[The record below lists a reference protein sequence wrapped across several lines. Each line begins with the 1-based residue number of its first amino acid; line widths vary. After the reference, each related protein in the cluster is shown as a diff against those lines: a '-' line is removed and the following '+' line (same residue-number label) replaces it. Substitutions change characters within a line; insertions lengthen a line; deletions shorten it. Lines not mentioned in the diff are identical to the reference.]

1 MAQQNNGVNIA
12 QGDNMAVA
20 NPYENL
26 NISKY
31 VVAAMCGCWWRE
43 SNCNPKVWESLIPCA
58 WDYQYEYLSKGGYG
72 LGQWTNVGTQH
83 GRLWNLHQW
92 CINNGYADGDGYG
105 QLIYV
110 YVENVWNTDNPSR
123 LGYNTLIDFLQSTS
137 TSTDDL
143 VYDFLSRWEG
153 VPNDHYSE
161 RCGYAT
167 TILNYINA
175 HMNDGT
181 NWSWIDGN
189 NYLTTDQI
197 CNNAMVIYNY
207 MVHGG
212 QSGAYRINVTV
223 SGNGVAYVNPTSV
236 DLNDTYDLTVT
247 PASGES
253 LIDIIA
259 TAIATGEA
267 IAVSVITGTQTITQS
282 VASDVSI
289 IVSFTGTPPTPPT
302 PIYKRKGMPIWMYP
316 ILRC

>member
-1 MAQQNNGVNIA
+1 MLNNGISTL
-12 QGDNMAVA
+12 QGDKMAVT

-31 VVAAMCGCWWRE
+31 VVAAICGCWWRE
-43 SNCNPKVWESLIPCA
+43 SNCNPKIWESLVPCA
-58 WDYQYEYLSKGGYG
+58 WDYQYEYTNKGGYG

-92 CINNGYADGDGYG
+92 CINNSYTDGDGYA

-110 YVENVWNTDNPSR
+110 YIENTWNTNNPSR
-123 LGYNTLIDFLQSTS
+123 LGYNTLTDFLQSTS

-175 HMNDGT
+175 HMNDST
-181 NWSWIDGN
+181 SWSWIDGN
-189 NYLTTDQI
+189 MYLTNDQI
-197 CNNAMVIYNY
+197 CNNAMVIYKY
-207 MVHGG
+207 MSHSG
-212 QSGAYRINVTV
+212 QSGDYNINVTV
-223 SGNGVAYVNPTSV
+223 SGNGTAYVNPTSV
-236 DLNDTYDLTVT
+236 NLNDTYDLTVT
-247 PASGES
+247 PATGES

-267 IAVSVITGTQTITQS
+267 IAVSVITGTQTITQR

-289 IVSFTGTPPTPPT
+289 IVSFTGTPPIPSSRINKHT
-302 PIYKRKGMPIWMYP
+302 MPIWMYP
-316 ILRC
+316 RLRTK